1 MAQNLVQWDRGITIL
16 DWWRPL
22 GAILGHFGVIL
33 ELRARG
39 WGLFGAYFSP
49 IWLDKMTWMAL
60 NLVQWDKVLPHL
72 TGGGHC
78 RPFWSDFEPF
88 WVAKWVKDI
97 LQTGPSLLL
106 WALKSLKNSPQM
118 APNDPNGPKWPLKAS
133 TSPVWSNIPDLG
145 QFKSFWVAEWV
156 KNRLQTGPIL
166 LLWALKSFWNGSQI
180 GPKWPLKASHQS
192 DMVIPCPTIPD
203 SGPFRPFWAQKR

>member
-1 MAQNLVQWDRGITIL
+1 MAPKGLHQSSMVI
-16 DWWRPL
+16 PL
-22 GAILGHFGVIL
+22 SHCTRFWAIQVIL
-33 ELRARG
+33 SSQMGEKYPPNRPQPL
-39 WGLFGAYFSP
+39 
-49 IWLDKMTWMAL
+49 AL
-60 NLVQWDKVLPHL
+60 
-72 TGGGHC
+72 
-78 RPFWSDFEPF
+78 
-88 WVAKWVKDI
+88 
-97 LQTGPSLLL
+97 GP
-106 WALKSLKNSPQM
+106 KITPKQP
-118 APNDPNGPKWPLKAS
+118 PNGPKWPLKAS

-166 LLWALKSFWNGSQI
+166 LLWALKSLWNGSQI